1 MDNLKKPN
9 LQSKQVRQIGVK
21 SIRHLMALVSLF
33 LVMSL
38 GLAACSSSDL
48 SGSSSTNGSNN
59 TSVTNAP
66 TNGSSNSTGSNSNNN
81 AGVNTSF
88 NNGSTSNGTNPGAN
102 GVNGNSDSAA
112 TQGSTSN
119 QTQAGLANP
128 TGNLEQ
134 DIPNVV
140 NKVKQAVV
148 LITVETDQ
156 GEAAGTGSIVTSDGY
171 IITNYH
177 VVDGATS
184 ITVVLFSGQRL
195 SAKLVLPAPYN
206 DLAVIKINGSNF
218 PTIPMGTTTNL
229 QVGQW
234 VVAIGNALALKGSP
248 TVTAGIVGAL
258 GRSIQEPAPTNAN
271 LTGLVQTNAA
281 INPGNSGGPLVNLQ
295 GQIVGINTA
304 APVDPESGTAAQGI
318 GFAIP
323 IDQAK
328 TILQSA
334 INGSPLQRPYLGV
347 QPEDMSAGLA
357 ARYNL
362 PTDTGVLITSVV
374 NGSPAAK
381 AGWKSGDII
390 TELGGTQV
398 TSLADLSTVLGQ
410 HKPGDSVDFTVVTPQ
425 GQQQKGNITFGQYP
439 STQG

>member
-1 MDNLKKPN
+1 MDNFINSDLTPN
-9 LQSKQVRQIGVK
+9 RGK
-21 SIRHLMALVSLF
+21 SQQGGIKNIRHLMALVSLL
-33 LVMSL
+33 LVMSV
-38 GLAACSSSDL
+38 GLAACSSNNL
-48 SGSSSTNGSNN
+48 SGSSSTSSNSAATSAPTSNAGSNN
-59 TSVTNAP
+59 TN
-66 TNGSSNSTGSNSNNN
+66 SNSAN
-81 AGVNTSF
+81 NTSF
-88 NNGSTSNGTNPGAN
+88 NVSSTSSSGNNPGAS
-102 GVNGNSDSAA
+102 GVNGNSGSATTTGSSNQA
-112 TQGSTSN
+112 QSGST
-119 QTQAGLANP
+119 LNP

-134 DIPNVV
+134 DVPNVV

-148 LITVETDQ
+148 LITVMTSQ

-171 IITNYH
+171 ILTNYH

-195 SAKLVLPAPYN
+195 TAKLIEPVPYN
-206 DLAVIKINGSNF
+206 DLAIIKISGSNF

-248 TVTAGIVGAL
+248 TVTAGIVSAL

-271 LTGLVQTNAA
+271 LTGLVQTSAA

-295 GQIVGINTA
+295 GQIVGIDTA
-304 APVDPESGTAAQGI
+304 APVDPQSGTAAQGI

-328 TILQSA
+328 SILQAA
-334 INGSPLQRPYLGV
+334 INGTPLQRPYMGI
-347 QPEDMSAGLA
+347 QPQDMTAGLA

-374 NGSPAAK
+374 KGSPAAT
-381 AGWKSGDII
+381 AGWKSGDIV
-390 TELGGTQV
+390 TELGGTQI
-398 TSLADLSTVLGQ
+398 TGLSDLSGVLAK
-410 HKPGDSVDFTVVTPQ
+410 HKPGDKVTFTLVTPQ
-425 GQQQKGNITFGQYP
+425 GQQQKGNITFAQYP
-439 STQG
+439 NQQGG